1 MCYSL
6 CKRYNISDDI
16 IIDVLTTF
24 SGVEHRLEYVGNIN
38 GREVYNDS
46 KSTNTESTIIALNS
60 LIKILFF
67 DGRIRSGPFFEELKD
82 SMKNTKLVITYG
94 ETKNRIK
101 EFCDKINVKCIVCD
115 DLVAATELAYNNS
128 KIGDVILLSPA
139 CASWDQF
146 PDFETRGR
154 II

>member
-1 MCYSL
+1 M
-6 CKRYNISDDI
+6 D
-16 IIDVLTTF
+16 
-24 SGVEHRLEYVGNIN
+24 
-38 GREVYNDS
+38 NDS

-60 LIKILFF
+60 FDKDIILLMGGL
-67 DGRIRSGPFFEELKD
+67 DRGHSFEELKD

-115 DLVAATELAYNNS
+115 DLVTATELAYNNS

-146 PDFETRGR
+146 PDFETRGKLFKNTILKYKNELTLLSLTNLKKMVYEFMCLKVK